1 MRKKVVLLD
10 KVVMSSGIFIAA
22 AAAAKS
28 NINTFLKTK

>member
-22 AAAAKS
+22 AAKS
-28 NINTFLKTK
+28 NINTF